1 MSLKQVNEETLVNR
15 GFIQPKN
22 PWFRN
27 TQHKSKAM
35 QLSNIVG
42 SCRGCDRGMTG
53 GVWFRVAPLVRACWS
68 DVGLI
73 QQKETYRSKSPSMHK
88 LSTTD
93 FAEFPRKTPHF
104 KNKLVMLCKL
114 QCAECSVVVNQYQ
127 GLDHLIL
134 T

>member
-22 PWFRN
+22 PWLRN
-27 TQHKSKAM
+27 TQQHGSNAM
-35 QLSNIVG
+35 QQSNIVG
-42 SCRGCDRGMTG
+42 SCRGVTGGVTRGVTG
-53 GVWFRVAPLVRACWS
+53 GVWFRVSPLVRACWS
-68 DVGLI
+68 DVGSI
-73 QQKETYRSKSPSMHK
+73 QRKETYRSKSPSMHK

-114 QCAECSVVVNQYQ
+114 QCAECSVQ
-127 GLDHLIL
+127 GLDHIIL